1 VKRNRFQFSS
11 VVYNL
16 LWAALILYFA
26 IFVFWIII
34 VNRSPNFLRPLSMLL
49 RTGYTIVVPSIYI
62 VFFLAFRIKGWP
74 GTLLSLLLTVSIFGL
89 ALAGA
94 WASGQT
100 ESGILSGV
108 VPMFDSA
115 SYYSDALR
123 LLAGQRF
130 SELSTRRPLFIA
142 FFAFLLWVANH
153 NLLYALAIL
162 TLLVSL
168 ACYLFSRVINETHGP
183 AIAAFVLVFIFVY
196 YRFHSGAVRTENLGI
211 LFGVLGTA
219 LIWRGISKS
228 QQFYLQT
235 GIFLTS
241 LGMIARAGAFF
252 ILPLLV
258 LWGAI
263 FFGQNGKIISWR
275 SLVGGVIAV
284 VSAFLVN
291 YLIGKS
297 FGASDAMPFGNFS
310 YSLYGLASGGNSW
323 AYVLET
329 YPNAGYI
336 EIYKMALG
344 LILEQPNL
352 LLKGVVHNYSMFFS
366 NTSYGLFSY
375 MGGERNL
382 SSIISYYPLLVLS
395 FLGVWHWFRNRKDP
409 YLGFVMVSTTGLL
422 LSVPFL
428 PPTDAF
434 RLRAYATSIA
444 ILALL
449 PSMGLHWILTK
460 LKLEKLNPKN
470 DIQTDKYA
478 LAVFSI
484 FVTLLVVFGPFIA
497 SGTDSPPEFASIK
510 CETDTMPI
518 LVRYEPSVAV
528 HFVPQNIP
536 LLDWAPTFHIGT
548 LHRNA
553 HDFPNFAFMD
563 WVLGRVS
570 PYNTIFYSL
579 DYTSYQEALVL
590 IPSNLLPDNTS
601 WIGLCGTFEENA
613 AIENFNIFNA
623 IVAYVV
629 GN

>member
-1 VKRNRFQFSS
+1 MKRNEVQFNI
-11 VVYNL
+11 VAVKL
-16 LWAALILYFA
+16 LRAVLILFFA

-34 VNRSPNFLRPLSMLL
+34 ANRSPNFLRPLSMLL
-49 RTGYTIVVPSIYI
+49 RTGYTVVVPSIYF
-62 VFFLAFRIKGWP
+62 VLYLAFRIKGWP
-74 GTLLSLLLTVSIFGL
+74 GNLLSLSLTLTIFGL

-108 VPMFDSA
+108 VPMFDSTG
-115 SYYSDALR
+115 YYSDAQR

-130 SELSTRRPLFIA
+130 SELSTRRPLFIT
-142 FFAFLLWVANH
+142 FFAFLLWIANH
-153 NLLYALAIL
+153 NLLYALAIF

-168 ACYLFSRVINETHGP
+168 ACYLLSREINETHGS
-183 AIAAFVLVFIFVY
+183 AIAAFALVIIFVY
-196 YRFHSGAVRTENLGI
+196 YRFHSGAVRTENLGV

-228 QQFYLQT
+228 QQLYLMA

-241 LGMIARAGAFF
+241 MGMIARAGAFF

-263 FFGQNGKIISWR
+263 LFRQNGKIISWR
-275 SLVGGVIAV
+275 FLFLGVIAV
-284 VSAFLVN
+284 ASAFLAN
-291 YLIGKS
+291 QLIGKS
-297 FGASDAMPFGNFS
+297 FGASDAVPFGNFS
-310 YSLYGLASGGNSW
+310 YSLYGLVSGGNSW

-329 YPNAGYI
+329 YPEAGYI
-336 EIYKMALG
+336 EIYKMAFE

-366 NTSYGLFSY
+366 NTYYGLFSY
-375 MGGERNL
+375 MGGEGNL
-382 SSIISYYPLLVLS
+382 SSIISYYALLVLS
-395 FLGVWHWFRNRKDP
+395 FLGVWNWSRNRKNP
-409 YLGFVMVSTTGLL
+409 HLGFVMASTIGLL

-434 RLRAYATSIA
+434 RLRAYATSIV

-449 PSMGLHWILTK
+449 PSMGLYWILTK
-460 LKLEKLNPKN
+460 WKLEKLNPKN
-470 DIQTDKYA
+470 DIKTDKYA

-484 FVTLLVVFGPFIA
+484 FVTMAVVFGPFIA

-510 CETDTMPI
+510 CETGGIPV
-518 LVRYEPSVAV
+518 LVRYEPSAAV
-528 HFVPQNIP
+528 HFVSQNIP

-548 LHRNA
+548 LHNNV

-563 WVLGRVS
+563 WVLAQVS
-570 PYNTIFYSL
+570 PNDSLFYSL
-579 DYTSYQEALVL
+579 DYTSYREVLAL
-590 IPSNLLPDNTS
+590 IPSDLLPDHTS
-601 WIGLCGTFEENA
+601 WLALCGTMEEDSNLA
-613 AIENFNIFNA
+613 YFNIYYA
-623 IVAYVV
+623 ASVSDSDD
-629 GN
+629 